1 MSNLDFLKKLIK
13 IESISPNDNGC
24 FDVIKQQFD
33 GLNFSFEE
41 TNYKNISNLIIS
53 NGDSKE
59 KTFCF
64 LGHTDVVPPGP
75 ESEWTVPPF
84 SGEIIG
90 NKIYGRGTADMKG
103 GVACF
108 ISALKEFLLEYKEP
122 SFNIMVLLNS
132 NEEGKLENGKVDRV
146 INEMIDKDK
155 FIDFCLIGEPSS
167 SKKVGDVIRIGRRGS
182 LSGNL
187 KVYGIQGHVAYPKQ
201 ALNPILGIGKTLEEL
216 KNMEWDRGNENFEP
230 TSFQVSNI
238 KSGTGAE
245 NVVPGVLEMAFNF
258 RFSPESSPDGL
269 KEMFETLL
277 EKSDL
282 KYDARWTLSALAFLT
297 SKTEFIDIVKS
308 SIKEINNIDTKI
320 DNGGGTSDGRWVAP
334 MGSEIVELGPLNKTI
349 HQIDEHVDIEDLS
362 TLKEIYKK
370 ISKFIPDAEWKI
382 HAP

>member
-1 MSNLDFLKKLIK
+1 MSNLELLKKLIK

-33 GLNFSFEE
+33 GLDFSFEE
-41 TNYKNISNLIIS
+41 INYKNISNLIIT
-53 NGDSKE
+53 NGDSKN

-75 ESEWTVPPF
+75 ESEWSVPPF
-84 SGEIIG
+84 SGEIVD
-90 NKIYGRGTADMKG
+90 NKIYGRGAADMKG

-108 ISALKEFLLEYKEP
+108 ISALKEFLSENKDP

-201 ALNPILGIGKTLEEL
+201 ALNPILGMGKTLEEL

-230 TSFQVSNI
+230 TSFQISNI

-245 NVVPGVLEMAFNF
+245 NIVPGVLEMTFNF

-269 KEMFETLL
+269 KEMFEALL
-277 EKSDL
+277 KKSDL
-282 KYDARWTLSALAFLT
+282 KYDVSWTLSALPFLT

-362 TLKEIYKK
+362 ALKEIYKK
-370 ISKFIPDAEWKI
+370 ILIKVHQSA
-382 HAP
+382 

>member
-1 MSNLDFLKKLIK
+1 VSNLELLKKLIK

-33 GLNFSFEE
+33 GLDFSFEE
-41 TNYKNISNLIIS
+41 TNYKNISNLIIT
-53 NGDSKE
+53 NGDSKN

-75 ESEWTVPPF
+75 ESEWSVPPF
-84 SGEIIG
+84 SGEIID
-90 NKIYGRGTADMKG
+90 NKIYGRGAADMKG

-108 ISALKEFLLEYKEP
+108 ISALKEFLSENKDP

-245 NVVPGVLEMAFNF
+245 NVVPGVLEMTFNF

-269 KEMFETLL
+269 KEMFEALL
-277 EKSDL
+277 KKSDL
-282 KYDARWTLSALAFLT
+282 KYDVSWTLSALPFLT

-370 ISKFIPDAEWKI
+370 ILIKVHQSA
-382 HAP
+382 

>member
-1 MSNLDFLKKLIK
+1 MSNLDLLKKLIK

-24 FDVIKQQFD
+24 FDVIRQQFD
-33 GLNFSFEE
+33 GFDFSFEE
-41 TNYKNISNLIIS
+41 TNYKNISNLIIT
-53 NGDSKE
+53 NGDSKN

-75 ESEWTVPPF
+75 ESEWSVPPF
-84 SGEIIG
+84 SGEIID
-90 NKIYGRGTADMKG
+90 NKIYGRGAADMKG

-108 ISALKEFLLEYKEP
+108 ISALKEFLSEYKDP

-245 NVVPGVLEMAFNF
+245 NVVPGVLEMTFNF

-269 KEMFETLL
+269 KKMFETLL
-277 EKSDL
+277 KKSDL
-282 KYDARWTLSALAFLT
+282 KYDVSWTLSALPFLT
-297 SKTEFIDIVKS
+297 VKTEFIDIVKS

-370 ISKFIPDAEWKI
+370 ILIKVHQSV
-382 HAP
+382 

>member
-1 MSNLDFLKKLIK
+1 MSNLELLKKLIK

-33 GLNFSFEE
+33 GLDFSFEE
-41 TNYKNISNLIIS
+41 TNYKNISNLIIT
-53 NGDSKE
+53 NGDSKN

-75 ESEWTVPPF
+75 ESEWSVPPF
-84 SGEIIG
+84 SGEIID
-90 NKIYGRGTADMKG
+90 NKIYGRGAADMKG

-108 ISALKEFLLEYKEP
+108 VSALKEFLSENKDP

-245 NVVPGVLEMAFNF
+245 NVVPGVLEMTFNF

-269 KEMFETLL
+269 KEIFEALL
-277 EKSDL
+277 KKSDL
-282 KYDARWTLSALAFLT
+282 KYDVSWTLSALPFLT
-297 SKTEFIDIVKS
+297 AKTEFIDIVKS

-349 HQIDEHVDIEDLS
+349 HQIDEHIDIEDLS

-370 ISKFIPDAEWKI
+370 ILIKVHQSA
-382 HAP
+382 

>member
-1 MSNLDFLKKLIK
+1 MSNLDLLKKLIK

-24 FDVIKQQFD
+24 FDVIKQQFE
-33 GLNFSFEE
+33 GLDFSFEE
-41 TNYKNISNLIIS
+41 TNYKNISNLVIT
-53 NGDSKE
+53 NGNSKN

-84 SGEIIG
+84 SGEIID
-90 NKIYGRGTADMKG
+90 NKIYGRGAADMKG

-108 ISALKEFLLEYKEP
+108 ISALKEFLSENKDP

-132 NEEGKLENGKVDRV
+132 NEEGKLENGKVDSV

-245 NVVPGVLEMAFNF
+245 NVVPGVLEMTFNF
-258 RFSPESSPDGL
+258 RFSPKSSPDGL
-269 KEMFETLL
+269 KEMFEALL
-277 EKSDL
+277 KKSDL
-282 KYDARWTLSALAFLT
+282 KYDVSWTLSALPFLT

-370 ISKFIPDAEWKI
+370 ILIKVHQSA
-382 HAP
+382 

>member
-1 MSNLDFLKKLIK
+1 MSNLELLKKLIK

-33 GLNFSFEE
+33 GLGFSFEE
-41 TNYKNISNLIIS
+41 TNYKNISNLIIT
-53 NGDSKE
+53 NGDSKN

-75 ESEWTVPPF
+75 ESEWSVPPF
-84 SGEIIG
+84 SGEIID
-90 NKIYGRGTADMKG
+90 NKIYGRGAADMKG

-108 ISALKEFLLEYKEP
+108 ISALKEFLCEYKDP

-245 NVVPGVLEMAFNF
+245 NVVPGVLEMTFNF

-269 KEMFETLL
+269 KEMFEALL
-277 EKSDL
+277 KKSDL
-282 KYDARWTLSALAFLT
+282 KYDVSWTLSALPFLT
-297 SKTEFIDIVKS
+297 AKTEFIDIVKS

-370 ISKFIPDAEWKI
+370 ILIKVHQSA
-382 HAP
+382 

>member
-1 MSNLDFLKKLIK
+1 VSNLELLKKLIK
-13 IESISPNDNGC
+13 IESVSPNDNGC

-33 GLNFSFEE
+33 GLDFSFEE
-41 TNYKNISNLIIS
+41 TNYKNISNLIIT
-53 NGDSKE
+53 NGDSKN

-75 ESEWTVPPF
+75 ESEWSVPPF
-84 SGEIIG
+84 SGEIID
-90 NKIYGRGTADMKG
+90 NKIYGRGAADMKG

-108 ISALKEFLLEYKEP
+108 ISALKEFLSENKDP

-201 ALNPILGIGKTLEEL
+201 ALNPILGIGQTLEEL

-245 NVVPGVLEMAFNF
+245 NVVPGVLEMTFNF

-269 KEMFETLL
+269 KEMFEALL
-277 EKSDL
+277 KRSGL
-282 KYDARWTLSALAFLT
+282 KYDVSWTLSALPFLT

-362 TLKEIYKK
+362 ILKEIYKK
-370 ISKFIPDAEWKI
+370 ILIKVHQSV
-382 HAP
+382 

>member
-1 MSNLDFLKKLIK
+1 MSNLELLKKLIK

-33 GLNFSFEE
+33 GLDFSFEE
-41 TNYKNISNLIIS
+41 TNYKNISNLVIT
-53 NGDSKE
+53 NGESKN

-75 ESEWTVPPF
+75 ESEWSVPPF
-84 SGEIIG
+84 SGEIID
-90 NKIYGRGTADMKG
+90 NKIYGRGAADMKG

-108 ISALKEFLLEYKEP
+108 ISALKEFLSENKDP

-132 NEEGKLENGKVDRV
+132 NEEGKLENGKIDRV

-167 SKKVGDVIRIGRRGS
+167 SKKVGDIIRIGRRGS

-201 ALNPILGIGKTLEEL
+201 ALNPILGIGKILEEL
-216 KNMEWDRGNENFEP
+216 KNMEWDRGNEDFEP

-245 NVVPGVLEMAFNF
+245 NVVPGVLEMTFNF

-269 KEMFETLL
+269 KEKFEALL
-277 EKSDL
+277 KKSDL
-282 KYDARWTLSALAFLT
+282 KYDVSWTLSALPFLT

-320 DNGGGTSDGRWVAP
+320 DNGGGTSDGRWIAP

-370 ISKFIPDAEWKI
+370 ILIKVHQSA
-382 HAP
+382 

>member
-1 MSNLDFLKKLIK
+1 MSNLELLKKLIK

-33 GLNFSFEE
+33 GLDFSFEE
-41 TNYKNISNLIIS
+41 TNYKNISNLIIT
-53 NGDSKE
+53 NGDSKN

-75 ESEWTVPPF
+75 ENEWSVPPF
-84 SGEIIG
+84 SGEIID
-90 NKIYGRGTADMKG
+90 NKIYGRGAADMKG

-108 ISALKEFLLEYKEP
+108 ISALKEFLSENKDP

-245 NVVPGVLEMAFNF
+245 NVVPGVLEMTFNF

-269 KEMFETLL
+269 KEKFEALL
-277 EKSDL
+277 KKSDL
-282 KYDARWTLSALAFLT
+282 KYDVSWILSALPFLT
-297 SKTEFIDIVKS
+297 AKTEFIDIVKS

-370 ISKFIPDAEWKI
+370 ILIKVHQSA
-382 HAP
+382 

>member
-1 MSNLDFLKKLIK
+1 MSNLELLRKLIK

-33 GLNFSFEE
+33 GLDFSFEE
-41 TNYKNISNLIIS
+41 TNYKNISNLIIT
-53 NGDSKE
+53 NGDSKN

-75 ESEWTVPPF
+75 ESEWSVPPF
-84 SGEIIG
+84 SGEIID
-90 NKIYGRGTADMKG
+90 NKIYGRGAADMKG

-108 ISALKEFLLEYKEP
+108 ISALKEFLSENKDP

-245 NVVPGVLEMAFNF
+245 NVVPGVLEMTFNF

-269 KEMFETLL
+269 KEKFEALL
-277 EKSDL
+277 KKSDL
-282 KYDARWTLSALAFLT
+282 KYDVSWILSALPFLT
-297 SKTEFIDIVKS
+297 AKTEFIDIVKS

-349 HQIDEHVDIEDLS
+349 HQIDEHVDIEDLT

-370 ISKFIPDAEWKI
+370 ILIKVHQSA
-382 HAP
+382 

>member
-1 MSNLDFLKKLIK
+1 MSNLDLLKKLIK

-33 GLNFSFEE
+33 GLDFSFEE
-41 TNYKNISNLIIS
+41 TNYKNISNLIIT
-53 NGDSKE
+53 NGDSKN

-75 ESEWTVPPF
+75 ESEWSAPPF
-84 SGEIIG
+84 SGEIID
-90 NKIYGRGTADMKG
+90 NKIYGRGAADMKG

-108 ISALKEFLLEYKEP
+108 ISALKEFLFENKDP

-245 NVVPGVLEMAFNF
+245 NVVPGVLEMTFNF

-269 KEMFETLL
+269 KEMFEALL
-277 EKSDL
+277 KKSDL
-282 KYDARWTLSALAFLT
+282 KYDVSWTLSALPFLT

-370 ISKFIPDAEWKI
+370 ILIKVHQSV
-382 HAP
+382 

>member
-1 MSNLDFLKKLIK
+1 MSNLELLKKLIK

-33 GLNFSFEE
+33 GLDFSFEE
-41 TNYKNISNLIIS
+41 INYKNISNLIIT
-53 NGDSKE
+53 NGDSKN

-75 ESEWTVPPF
+75 ESEWSVPPF
-84 SGEIIG
+84 SGEIID
-90 NKIYGRGTADMKG
+90 NKIYGRGAADMKG

-108 ISALKEFLLEYKEP
+108 ISALKEFLSENKDP

-245 NVVPGVLEMAFNF
+245 NVVPGVLEMTFNF
-258 RFSPESSPDGL
+258 RFSPESYPDEL
-269 KEMFETLL
+269 KEKFEALL
-277 EKSDL
+277 KKSDL
-282 KYDARWTLSALAFLT
+282 KYDVSWTLSALPFLT
-297 SKTEFIDIVKS
+297 AKTEFIDIVKS

-370 ISKFIPDAEWKI
+370 ILIKVHQSA
-382 HAP
+382 

>member
-1 MSNLDFLKKLIK
+1 MSSLELLKKLIK

-33 GLNFSFEE
+33 GLDFSFEE
-41 TNYKNISNLIIS
+41 TNYKNISNLIIT
-53 NGDSKE
+53 NGDSKN

-75 ESEWTVPPF
+75 ESEWSVPPF
-84 SGEIIG
+84 SGEIID
-90 NKIYGRGTADMKG
+90 NKIYGRGAADMKG

-108 ISALKEFLLEYKEP
+108 ISALKEFLSENKDP

-245 NVVPGVLEMAFNF
+245 NVVPGVLEMTFNF

-269 KEMFETLL
+269 KEIFEALL
-277 EKSDL
+277 KKSDL
-282 KYDARWTLSALAFLT
+282 KYDVSWTLSALPFLT

-370 ISKFIPDAEWKI
+370 ILIKVHQSA
-382 HAP
+382 

>member
-1 MSNLDFLKKLIK
+1 MSNLELLKKLIK

-33 GLNFSFEE
+33 GLDFSFEE
-41 TNYKNISNLIIS
+41 TNYKNISNLIIT
-53 NGDSKE
+53 NGDSKN

-75 ESEWTVPPF
+75 ESEWSVPPF
-84 SGEIIG
+84 SGEIID
-90 NKIYGRGTADMKG
+90 NKIYGRGAADMKG

-108 ISALKEFLLEYKEP
+108 ISALKEFLSENKDP

-245 NVVPGVLEMAFNF
+245 NVVPGVLEMTFNF

-269 KEMFETLL
+269 KEKFEALL
-277 EKSDL
+277 KKSDL
-282 KYDARWTLSALAFLT
+282 KYDVSWILSALPFLT
-297 SKTEFIDIVKS
+297 AKTEFIDIVKS

-349 HQIDEHVDIEDLS
+349 HQIDEHVDIKDLS

-370 ISKFIPDAEWKI
+370 ILIKVHQSA
-382 HAP
+382 

>member
-1 MSNLDFLKKLIK
+1 VSNLDLLKKLIK
-13 IESISPNDNGC
+13 IKSISPNDNGC
-24 FDVIKQQFD
+24 FDVIRQQFD
-33 GLNFSFEE
+33 GFDFSFEE
-41 TNYKNISNLIIS
+41 TNYKNISNLIIT
-53 NGDSKE
+53 NGDSKN

-75 ESEWTVPPF
+75 ESEWSVPPF
-84 SGEIIG
+84 SGEIMD
-90 NKIYGRGTADMKG
+90 NKIYGRGAADMKG

-108 ISALKEFLLEYKEP
+108 ISALKEFLSEYKDP

-187 KVYGIQGHVAYPKQ
+187 KVFGIQGHVAYPKQ

-245 NVVPGVLEMAFNF
+245 NVVPGVLEMTFNF

-269 KEMFETLL
+269 KKMFEALL
-277 EKSDL
+277 KKSDL
-282 KYDARWTLSALAFLT
+282 KYDVSWTLSALPFLT
-297 SKTEFIDIVKS
+297 AKTEFIDIVKS

-370 ISKFIPDAEWKI
+370 ILIKVHQSV
-382 HAP
+382 

>member
-1 MSNLDFLKKLIK
+1 MSNLELLKKLIK

-33 GLNFSFEE
+33 GLDFSFEE
-41 TNYKNISNLIIS
+41 INYKNISNLIIT
-53 NGDSKE
+53 NGDSKN

-75 ESEWTVPPF
+75 ESEWSVPPF
-84 SGEIIG
+84 SGEIID

-108 ISALKEFLLEYKEP
+108 ISALKEFLSENKDP

-187 KVYGIQGHVAYPKQ
+187 RVYGIQGHVAYPKQ
-201 ALNPILGIGKTLEEL
+201 ALNPILGMGKTLEEL

-245 NVVPGVLEMAFNF
+245 NVVPGVLEMTFNF

-269 KEMFETLL
+269 KEIFEALL
-277 EKSDL
+277 KKSDL
-282 KYDARWTLSALAFLT
+282 KYDVSWTLSALPFLT

-370 ISKFIPDAEWKI
+370 ILIKVHQSA
-382 HAP
+382 

>member
-1 MSNLDFLKKLIK
+1 MSNLELLKKLIK

-33 GLNFSFEE
+33 GLDFSFEE
-41 TNYKNISNLIIS
+41 TNYKNISNLIIT
-53 NGDSKE
+53 NGDSKN

-75 ESEWTVPPF
+75 ESEWSVPPF
-84 SGEIIG
+84 SGEIID
-90 NKIYGRGTADMKG
+90 NKIYGRGAADMKG

-108 ISALKEFLLEYKEP
+108 ISALKEFLSENKDP

-132 NEEGKLENGKVDRV
+132 NEEGKLENGKGERV

-245 NVVPGVLEMAFNF
+245 NVVPGVLEMTFNF

-269 KEMFETLL
+269 KEKFEALL
-277 EKSDL
+277 KKSDL
-282 KYDARWTLSALAFLT
+282 KYDVSWTLSALPFLT
-297 SKTEFIDIVKS
+297 AKTEFIDIVKS

-370 ISKFIPDAEWKI
+370 ILIKVHQSA
-382 HAP
+382 

>member
-167 SKKVGDVIRIGRRGS
+167 SKKIGDVIRIGRRGS

-187 KVYGIQGHVAYPKQ
+187 KVFGVQGHVAYPKQ

-258 RFSPESSPDGL
+258 RFSPESSPDEL
-269 KEMFETLL
+269 KGMFEALL

-282 KYDARWTLSALAFLT
+282 KYDVSWTLSALPFLT

-334 MGSEIVELGPLNKTI
+334 MGSEIVELGPLNRTI

-370 ISKFIPDAEWKI
+370 ILIKVHQSA
-382 HAP
+382 

>member
-1 MSNLDFLKKLIK
+1 MSNLELLKKLIK

-33 GLNFSFEE
+33 GLDFSFEE
-41 TNYKNISNLIIS
+41 TNYKNISNLIIT
-53 NGDSKE
+53 NGDSKN

-75 ESEWTVPPF
+75 ESEWSVPPF
-84 SGEIIG
+84 SGEIID
-90 NKIYGRGTADMKG
+90 NKIYGRGAADMKG

-108 ISALKEFLLEYKEP
+108 ISALKEFLSENKDP

-146 INEMIDKDK
+146 INRMIDKDK

-245 NVVPGVLEMAFNF
+245 NVVPGVLEMTFNF

-269 KEMFETLL
+269 KEKFEALL
-277 EKSDL
+277 KKSDL
-282 KYDARWTLSALAFLT
+282 KYDVSWTLSALPFLT
-297 SKTEFIDIVKS
+297 AKTEFIDIVKS

-370 ISKFIPDAEWKI
+370 ILIKVHQSA
-382 HAP
+382 

>member
-1 MSNLDFLKKLIK
+1 MSNLELLKKLIK

-33 GLNFSFEE
+33 GLDFSFEE
-41 TNYKNISNLIIS
+41 TNYKNISNLIIT
-53 NGDSKE
+53 NGDSKN

-75 ESEWTVPPF
+75 ESEWSVPPF
-84 SGEIIG
+84 SGEIID
-90 NKIYGRGTADMKG
+90 NKIYGRGAADMKG

-108 ISALKEFLLEYKEP
+108 ISALKEFLSEYKDP

-132 NEEGKLENGKVDRV
+132 NEEGKLENGKVDGI

-230 TSFQVSNI
+230 TSFQISNI

-245 NVVPGVLEMAFNF
+245 NVVPGVLEMTFNF

-269 KEMFETLL
+269 KEKFEALL
-277 EKSDL
+277 KKSDL
-282 KYDARWTLSALAFLT
+282 KYDVSWTLSALPFLT

-370 ISKFIPDAEWKI
+370 ILIKVHQSV
-382 HAP
+382 

>member
-1 MSNLDFLKKLIK
+1 MNNLELLKKLIK

-33 GLNFSFEE
+33 GLDFSFEE
-41 TNYKNISNLIIS
+41 TNYKNISNLIIT
-53 NGDSKE
+53 NGDSKN

-75 ESEWTVPPF
+75 ESEWSVPPF
-84 SGEIIG
+84 SGEIID
-90 NKIYGRGTADMKG
+90 NKIYGRGAADMKG

-108 ISALKEFLLEYKEP
+108 ISALKEFLSENKDP

-187 KVYGIQGHVAYPKQ
+187 IVYGIQGHVAYPKQ

-245 NVVPGVLEMAFNF
+245 NVVPGVLEMTFNF

-277 EKSDL
+277 KKSDL
-282 KYDARWTLSALAFLT
+282 KYDVSWTLSALPFLT
-297 SKTEFIDIVKS
+297 AKTEFIDIVKS

-370 ISKFIPDAEWKI
+370 ILFKVHQSA
-382 HAP
+382 

>member
-1 MSNLDFLKKLIK
+1 MSNLDLLKKLIK

-24 FDVIKQQFD
+24 FDVIKQQFE
-33 GLNFSFEE
+33 GLDFSFEE
-41 TNYKNISNLIIS
+41 TSYKNISNLVIT
-53 NGDSKE
+53 NGNSKN

-84 SGEIIG
+84 SGEIID
-90 NKIYGRGTADMKG
+90 NKIYGRGAADMKG

-108 ISALKEFLLEYKEP
+108 ISALKEFLSEYKDP

-167 SKKVGDVIRIGRRGS
+167 SKRVGDVIRIGRRGS

-201 ALNPILGIGKTLEEL
+201 ALNPILGMGKTLEEL
-216 KNMEWDRGNENFEP
+216 KNMEWDQGNENFEP
-230 TSFQVSNI
+230 TSFQISNI

-245 NVVPGVLEMAFNF
+245 NVVPGVLEMTFNF
-258 RFSPESSPDGL
+258 RFSPESSPNGL
-269 KEMFETLL
+269 KEMFEALL
-277 EKSDL
+277 KKSDL
-282 KYDARWTLSALAFLT
+282 KYDVSWTLSALPFLT
-297 SKTEFIDIVKS
+297 SKTKFIDIVKS

-320 DNGGGTSDGRWVAP
+320 DNGGGTSDGRWIAP

-370 ISKFIPDAEWKI
+370 ILINVHHSA
-382 HAP
+382 

>member
-1 MSNLDFLKKLIK
+1 MNNLELLKKLIK

-33 GLNFSFEE
+33 GLDFSFEE
-41 TNYKNISNLIIS
+41 TNYKNISNLIIT
-53 NGDSKE
+53 NGDSKN

-75 ESEWTVPPF
+75 ESEWSVPPF
-84 SGEIIG
+84 SGEIKD
-90 NKIYGRGTADMKG
+90 NKIYGRGAADMKG

-108 ISALKEFLLEYKEP
+108 ISALKEFLSENKDP

-187 KVYGIQGHVAYPKQ
+187 RVYGIQGHVAYPKQ
-201 ALNPILGIGKTLEEL
+201 ALNPILGMGKTLEEL

-245 NVVPGVLEMAFNF
+245 NVVPGVLEMTFNF
-258 RFSPESSPDGL
+258 RFSPESAPDEL
-269 KEMFETLL
+269 KEMFEALL
-277 EKSDL
+277 KKSDL
-282 KYDARWTLSALAFLT
+282 KYDVSWTLSALPFLT

-370 ISKFIPDAEWKI
+370 ILIKVHQSA
-382 HAP
+382 

>member
-1 MSNLDFLKKLIK
+1 VSNLELLKKLIK

-33 GLNFSFEE
+33 GLDFSFEE
-41 TNYKNISNLIIS
+41 INYKNISNLIIT
-53 NGDSKE
+53 NGDSKN

-75 ESEWTVPPF
+75 ESEWSVPPF
-84 SGEIIG
+84 SGEIID
-90 NKIYGRGTADMKG
+90 NKIYGRGAADMKG

-108 ISALKEFLLEYKEP
+108 ISALKEFLSENKDP

-201 ALNPILGIGKTLEEL
+201 ALNPILGVGKTLEEL

-230 TSFQVSNI
+230 TSFQISNI

-245 NVVPGVLEMAFNF
+245 NIVPGVLEMTFNF

-269 KEMFETLL
+269 KEMFEALL
-277 EKSDL
+277 KKSDL
-282 KYDARWTLSALAFLT
+282 KYDVSWTLSALPFLT

-370 ISKFIPDAEWKI
+370 ILIKVHQSA
-382 HAP
+382 

>member
-1 MSNLDFLKKLIK
+1 MSNLELLKKLIK

-33 GLNFSFEE
+33 GLDFSFEE
-41 TNYKNISNLIIS
+41 TNYKNISNLIIT
-53 NGDSKE
+53 NGDSKN

-75 ESEWTVPPF
+75 ESEWSVPPF
-84 SGEIIG
+84 SGEIID
-90 NKIYGRGTADMKG
+90 NKIYGRGAADMKG

-108 ISALKEFLLEYKEP
+108 ISALKEFLSENKDP

-245 NVVPGVLEMAFNF
+245 NVVPGVLEMTFNF
-258 RFSPESSPDGL
+258 RFSPESSPDEL
-269 KEMFETLL
+269 KEMFKALL
-277 EKSDL
+277 KKSDL
-282 KYDARWTLSALAFLT
+282 KYDVSWTLSALPFLT

-370 ISKFIPDAEWKI
+370 ILIKVHQSA
-382 HAP
+382 

>member
-1 MSNLDFLKKLIK
+1 MNNLELLKKLIK

-24 FDVIKQQFD
+24 FDVIRQQFD
-33 GLNFSFEE
+33 GLDFSFEE
-41 TNYKNISNLIIS
+41 TSYKNISNLIIT
-53 NGDSKE
+53 NGDSKN

-75 ESEWTVPPF
+75 ESEWSVPPF
-84 SGEIIG
+84 SGEIID
-90 NKIYGRGTADMKG
+90 NKIYGRGAADMKG

-108 ISALKEFLLEYKEP
+108 ISALKEFLSENKDP

-245 NVVPGVLEMAFNF
+245 NVVPGVLEMTFNF
-258 RFSPESSPDGL
+258 RFSPESTPDRL
-269 KEMFETLL
+269 KEMFEELL
-277 EKSDL
+277 KKSNL
-282 KYDARWTLSALAFLT
+282 KYDVSWTLSALPFLT

-370 ISKFIPDAEWKI
+370 ILIKVHQSA
-382 HAP
+382 

>member
-1 MSNLDFLKKLIK
+1 MSNLELLKKLIK

-33 GLNFSFEE
+33 GLDFSFEE
-41 TNYKNISNLIIS
+41 TNYKNISNLIIT
-53 NGDSKE
+53 NGDSKN

-75 ESEWTVPPF
+75 ESEWSVPPF
-84 SGEIIG
+84 SGEIIE
-90 NKIYGRGTADMKG
+90 NKIYGRGAADMKG

-108 ISALKEFLLEYKEP
+108 ISALKEFLSENKNP

-146 INEMIDKDK
+146 VNEMIDKNK

-245 NVVPGVLEMAFNF
+245 NVVPGVLEMTFNF
-258 RFSPESSPDGL
+258 RFSPESTPDRL
-269 KEMFETLL
+269 KEKFEELL
-277 EKSDL
+277 KKSDL
-282 KYDARWTLSALAFLT
+282 KYDVSWTLSALPFLT

-320 DNGGGTSDGRWVAP
+320 DNGGGTSDGRWIAP

-370 ISKFIPDAEWKI
+370 ILIKVHQSV
-382 HAP
+382 

>member
-1 MSNLDFLKKLIK
+1 MSNLELLKKLIK

-33 GLNFSFEE
+33 GLDFSFEE
-41 TNYKNISNLIIS
+41 TNYKNISNLVIS
-53 NGDSKE
+53 NGDSKN

-75 ESEWTVPPF
+75 ESEWSVPPF
-84 SGEIIG
+84 SGEIID
-90 NKIYGRGTADMKG
+90 NKIYGRGAADMKG

-108 ISALKEFLLEYKEP
+108 ISALKEFLSENKDP

-230 TSFQVSNI
+230 KSFQVSNI

-245 NVVPGVLEMAFNF
+245 NVVPGVLEMTFNF

-269 KEMFETLL
+269 KEKFEALL
-277 EKSDL
+277 KKSDL
-282 KYDARWTLSALAFLT
+282 KYDVSWTLSALPFLT
-297 SKTEFIDIVKS
+297 AKTEFIDIVKS

-370 ISKFIPDAEWKI
+370 ILIKVHQSA
-382 HAP
+382 

>member
-1 MSNLDFLKKLIK
+1 MSNLELLKKLIK

-33 GLNFSFEE
+33 GLDFSFEE
-41 TNYKNISNLIIS
+41 TNYKNISNLIIT
-53 NGDSKE
+53 NGDSKN

-75 ESEWTVPPF
+75 ESEWSVPPF
-84 SGEIIG
+84 SGEIID
-90 NKIYGRGTADMKG
+90 NKIYGRGAADMKG

-108 ISALKEFLLEYKEP
+108 ISALKEFLSENKDP

-187 KVYGIQGHVAYPKQ
+187 RVYGIQGHVAYPKQ

-245 NVVPGVLEMAFNF
+245 NVVPGVLEMTFNF

-269 KEMFETLL
+269 KEMFEALL
-277 EKSDL
+277 KKSDL
-282 KYDARWTLSALAFLT
+282 KYDVSWTLSALPFLT
-297 SKTEFIDIVKS
+297 AKTEFIDIVKS

-370 ISKFIPDAEWKI
+370 ILIKVHQSA
-382 HAP
+382 

>member
-1 MSNLDFLKKLIK
+1 MSNLELLKKLIK

-33 GLNFSFEE
+33 GLDFSFEE
-41 TNYKNISNLIIS
+41 TNYKNISNLIIT
-53 NGDSKE
+53 NGDSKN

-75 ESEWTVPPF
+75 ESEWSVPPF
-84 SGEIIG
+84 SGEIID
-90 NKIYGRGTADMKG
+90 NKIYGRGAADMKG

-108 ISALKEFLLEYKEP
+108 ISALKEFLSENKDP

-216 KNMEWDRGNENFEP
+216 NNMEWDRGNENFEP

-238 KSGTGAE
+238 KSGTGAD
-245 NVVPGVLEMAFNF
+245 NVVPGVLEMTFNF

-269 KEMFETLL
+269 KEKFEALL
-277 EKSDL
+277 KKSDL
-282 KYDARWTLSALAFLT
+282 KYDVSWILSALPFLT
-297 SKTEFIDIVKS
+297 AKTEFIDIVKS

-370 ISKFIPDAEWKI
+370 ILIKVHQSA
-382 HAP
+382 

>member
-1 MSNLDFLKKLIK
+1 MSNLELLKKLIK

-33 GLNFSFEE
+33 GLDFSFEE
-41 TNYKNISNLIIS
+41 TNYKNISNLIIT
-53 NGDSKE
+53 NVDSKN

-75 ESEWTVPPF
+75 ESEWSVPPF
-84 SGEIIG
+84 SGEIID
-90 NKIYGRGTADMKG
+90 NKIYGRGAADMKG

-108 ISALKEFLLEYKEP
+108 ISALKEFLSENKDP

-245 NVVPGVLEMAFNF
+245 NVVPGVLEMTFNF

-269 KEMFETLL
+269 KEKFEALL
-277 EKSDL
+277 KKSDL
-282 KYDARWTLSALAFLT
+282 KYDVSWILSALPFLT
-297 SKTEFIDIVKS
+297 AKTEFIDIVKS

-370 ISKFIPDAEWKI
+370 ILIKVHQSA
-382 HAP
+382 

>member
-1 MSNLDFLKKLIK
+1 MSNLELLKKLIK

-24 FDVIKQQFD
+24 FDVIKQQLD
-33 GLNFSFEE
+33 GLDFSFEE
-41 TNYKNISNLIIS
+41 TNYKNISNLIIT
-53 NGDSKE
+53 NGDSKN

-75 ESEWTVPPF
+75 ETEWSVPPF
-84 SGEIIG
+84 SGEIID
-90 NKIYGRGTADMKG
+90 NKIYGRGAADMKG

-108 ISALKEFLLEYKEP
+108 ISALKEFLSENKDP

-245 NVVPGVLEMAFNF
+245 NVVPGVLEMTFNF

-269 KEMFETLL
+269 KEKFEALL
-277 EKSDL
+277 KKSDL
-282 KYDARWTLSALAFLT
+282 KYDVSWTLSALPFLT
-297 SKTEFIDIVKS
+297 AKTEFIDIVKS

-370 ISKFIPDAEWKI
+370 ILIKVHQSA
-382 HAP
+382 

>member
-1 MSNLDFLKKLIK
+1 MSNLELLKKLIK

-24 FDVIKQQFD
+24 FDVVKQQFD
-33 GLNFSFEE
+33 GLGFSFEE
-41 TNYKNISNLIIS
+41 TNYKNISNLIIT
-53 NGDSKE
+53 NGDSKN

-75 ESEWTVPPF
+75 ESEWSVPPF
-84 SGEIIG
+84 SGEIID
-90 NKIYGRGTADMKG
+90 NKIYGRGAADMKG

-108 ISALKEFLLEYKEP
+108 ISALKEFLSENKDP

-146 INEMIDKDK
+146 INKMIDKDK

-245 NVVPGVLEMAFNF
+245 NVVPGVLEMTFNF

-269 KEMFETLL
+269 KEMFEALL
-277 EKSDL
+277 KKSDL
-282 KYDARWTLSALAFLT
+282 KYDVSWTLSALPFLT

-370 ISKFIPDAEWKI
+370 ILIKVHQLA
-382 HAP
+382 

>member
-1 MSNLDFLKKLIK
+1 MSNLELLKKLIK

-33 GLNFSFEE
+33 GLDFSFEE
-41 TNYKNISNLIIS
+41 TNYKNISNLIIT
-53 NGDSKE
+53 NGDSKN

-75 ESEWTVPPF
+75 ESEWSVPPF
-84 SGEIIG
+84 SGEIID
-90 NKIYGRGTADMKG
+90 NKIYGRGAADMKG

-108 ISALKEFLLEYKEP
+108 ISALKEFLSENKDP

-245 NVVPGVLEMAFNF
+245 NVVPGVLEMTFNF

-269 KEMFETLL
+269 KEKFEALL
-277 EKSDL
+277 KKSDL
-282 KYDARWTLSALAFLT
+282 KYDVSWTLSALPFLT
-297 SKTEFIDIVKS
+297 AKTEFIDIVKS

-370 ISKFIPDAEWKI
+370 ILIKVHQLA
-382 HAP
+382 

>member
-1 MSNLDFLKKLIK
+1 MSNLDLLKKLIK

-24 FDVIKQQFD
+24 FDVIKQQFE
-33 GLNFSFEE
+33 GLDFSFEE
-41 TNYKNISNLIIS
+41 TNYKNISNLVIT
-53 NGDSKE
+53 NGNTKN

-84 SGEIIG
+84 SGEIID
-90 NKIYGRGTADMKG
+90 NKIYGRGAADMKG

-108 ISALKEFLLEYKEP
+108 ISALKEFLSEYKDP

-201 ALNPILGIGKTLEEL
+201 ALNPILGMGKTLEEL

-245 NVVPGVLEMAFNF
+245 NVVPGVLEMTFNF
-258 RFSPESSPDGL
+258 RFSPESSPNGL

-277 EKSDL
+277 KKSDL
-282 KYDARWTLSALAFLT
+282 KYDVSWTLSALPFLT

-320 DNGGGTSDGRWVAP
+320 DNGGGTSDGRWIAP

-370 ISKFIPDAEWKI
+370 ILINVHHSA
-382 HAP
+382 

>member
-1 MSNLDFLKKLIK
+1 MSNLELLKKLIE

-33 GLNFSFEE
+33 GLDFSFEE
-41 TNYKNISNLIIS
+41 TNYKNISNLIIT
-53 NGDSKE
+53 NGDSKN

-75 ESEWTVPPF
+75 ESEWSVPPF
-84 SGEIIG
+84 SGEIID
-90 NKIYGRGTADMKG
+90 NKIYGRGAADMKG

-108 ISALKEFLLEYKEP
+108 ISALKEFLSENKDP

-269 KEMFETLL
+269 KEKFEALL
-277 EKSDL
+277 KKSDL
-282 KYDARWTLSALAFLT
+282 KYDVSWTLSALPFLT
-297 SKTEFIDIVKS
+297 TKTEFIDIVKS

-370 ISKFIPDAEWKI
+370 ILIKVHQSA
-382 HAP
+382 

>member
-1 MSNLDFLKKLIK
+1 MSNLELLKKLIK

-33 GLNFSFEE
+33 GLDFSFEE
-41 TNYKNISNLIIS
+41 INYKNISNLIIT
-53 NGDSKE
+53 NGDSKN

-75 ESEWTVPPF
+75 ESEWSVPPF
-84 SGEIIG
+84 SGEIID
-90 NKIYGRGTADMKG
+90 NKIYGRGAADMKG

-108 ISALKEFLLEYKEP
+108 ISALKEFLSENKDP

-167 SKKVGDVIRIGRRGS
+167 SNKVGDVIRIGRRGS

-201 ALNPILGIGKTLEEL
+201 ALNPILGMGKTLEEL

-230 TSFQVSNI
+230 TSFQISNI

-245 NVVPGVLEMAFNF
+245 NIVPGVLEMTFNF

-269 KEMFETLL
+269 KEMFEALL
-277 EKSDL
+277 KKSDL
-282 KYDARWTLSALAFLT
+282 KYDVSWTLSALPFLT

-370 ISKFIPDAEWKI
+370 ILIKVHQSA
-382 HAP
+382 

>member
-1 MSNLDFLKKLIK
+1 MSNLDLLKKLIK

-24 FDVIKQQFD
+24 FDVIKQQFE
-33 GLNFSFEE
+33 GLDFSFEE
-41 TNYKNISNLIIS
+41 TNYKNISNLVIT
-53 NGDSKE
+53 NGNSKN

-84 SGEIIG
+84 SGEIVD
-90 NKIYGRGTADMKG
+90 NKIYGRGAADMKG

-108 ISALKEFLLEYKEP
+108 ISALKEFLLEYKDP
-122 SFNIMVLLNS
+122 SFNVMVLLNS
-132 NEEGKLENGKVDRV
+132 NEEGKLENGKVDKV

-167 SKKVGDVIRIGRRGS
+167 SKKIGDVIRIGRRGS

-201 ALNPILGIGKTLEEL
+201 ALNPILGIGKILEEL
-216 KNMEWDRGNENFEP
+216 KNMEWDHGNENFEP

-245 NVVPGVLEMAFNF
+245 NVVPGVLEMTFNF
-258 RFSPESSPDGL
+258 RFSPESSPDRL
-269 KEMFETLL
+269 KEMFEALL
-277 EKSDL
+277 KKSDL
-282 KYDARWTLSALAFLT
+282 KYDVSWTLSALPFLT
-297 SKTEFIDIVKS
+297 SKTEFINIVKS

-334 MGSEIVELGPLNKTI
+334 MGSEIVELGPVNKTI
-349 HQIDEHVDIEDLS
+349 HQIDEHVAIEDLN

-370 ISKFIPDAEWKI
+370 ILTKVHQST
-382 HAP
+382 

>member
-1 MSNLDFLKKLIK
+1 MSNLELLKKLIK

-33 GLNFSFEE
+33 GLDFSFEE
-41 TNYKNISNLIIS
+41 TNYKNISNLIIT
-53 NGDSKE
+53 NGDSKN

-75 ESEWTVPPF
+75 ESEWSVPPF
-84 SGEIIG
+84 SGEIRD
-90 NKIYGRGTADMKG
+90 NKIYGRGAADMKG

-108 ISALKEFLLEYKEP
+108 ISALKEFLCEYKDP

-245 NVVPGVLEMAFNF
+245 NVVPGVLEMTFNF

-269 KEMFETLL
+269 KEKFEALL
-277 EKSDL
+277 KKSDL
-282 KYDARWTLSALAFLT
+282 KYDVSWTLSALPFLT
-297 SKTEFIDIVKS
+297 AKTEFIDIVKS

-370 ISKFIPDAEWKI
+370 ILIKVHQSA
-382 HAP
+382 